1 MNVLHLHE
9 NMGPILQLTPEI
21 WFDVD
26 GMVPGGS
33 SAQSQPSSDHPLQ
46 PL

>member
-9 NMGPILQLTPEI
+9 NMGLILLLAPEI
-21 WFDVD
+21 LFDVD
-26 GMVPGGS
+26 GTLPAGS

-46 PL
+46 PP